1 MKMKFGALLGSF
13 VLVLT
18 MMMSCKSA
26 VNQPVISLA
35 DLDGEWS
42 VVTFNG
48 TAPSSE
54 NPLSVGI
61 NAVTERLFGYAG
73 CNRIM
78 GQVEY
83 PNSKKNNIR
92 FINVVTTRKA
102 CPDMATEQLFLE
114 TLSNISRFEVDGAT
128 NPIDK
133 ITLFDMKGKPVIKL
147 QRR

>member
-26 VNQPVISLA
+26 SKLTVTSLA

-48 TAPSSE
+48 TAPSSDK
-54 NPLSVGI
+54 PLSIGV

-92 FINVVTTRKA
+92 FINVVTTRRA

-114 TLSNISRFEVDGAT
+114 TLSNISRFEVDGAAK
-128 NPIDK
+128 PINK
-133 ITLFDMKGKPVIKL
+133 MTLFDMKGKPVIKL
-147 QRR
+147 QRK